1 MKSSL
6 EARQQKLKARRA
18 AIDLSLQRLAA
29 LEKEQRRRDETRA
42 KIILGGAILS
52 FLRGNPIAAL
62 ALQPRLLPFVNLRD
76 REIVIGLLA
85 VKNNDRDRLAHKS

>member
-1 MKSSL
+1 MNSSL

-42 KIILGGAILS
+42 KIILGGALLAL
-52 FLRGNPIAAL
+52 FRNEQIAAR
-62 ALQPRLLPFVNLRD
+62 ALTPRLLAIVKDTDKPLINELLNLR
-76 REIVIGLLA
+76 ENPLI
-85 VKNNDRDRLAHKS
+85 NSNQ